1 MRILEAVSG
10 TGIDGACIHVVQLAR
25 ELTTR
30 GHAVQVACRPGS
42 WIEREL
48 RGSPV
53 GIVPSDLHRWPTD
66 ELKRIATIVR
76 EQDIDVVHTHMSRA
90 HFFGVLLR
98 CFSDVPVVATAHS
111 HRVQPHWMFNDAVIA
126 VSGSVA
132 RFQRTFNRVRRARL
146 HVVHPFVDTNRFA
159 PLSDTERQLMRAT
172 LGLAPSAIVVG
183 MVGNIYLRKGV
194 VAFVRLFADIH
205 RAVPDAR
212 LLVVGGGPVDHL
224 AEAKAESERCGVAE
238 RISWTGHVAEIPKI
252 MGALDVLVVNSPD
265 ESFSVVT
272 AEAMACGVPVV
283 ARDVG
288 GIAESVIDGAT
299 GFVVPIRDDRRFV
312 ERIVSLLQ
320 SPELRAQYGA
330 AGRARAQQHFA
341 VNAQVH
347 KIEAVLAATRRHRG
361 HQRRGTGAGV

>member
-1 MRILEAVSG
+1 MRILEVVSG
-10 TGIDGACIHVVQLAR
+10 TGIDGACIHVAQLAR
-25 ELTTR
+25 DLTTR

-53 GIVPSDLHRWPTD
+53 GVVPSDLHRWPPD
-66 ELKRIATIVR
+66 ELKRIAGIVR
-76 EQDIDVVHTHMSRA
+76 DQDIDVVHTHMSRA

-111 HRVQPHWMFNDAVIA
+111 HRMQPHWMFNDAVIA
-126 VSGSVA
+126 VSASVA
-132 RFQRTFNRVRRARL
+132 RFQRTFNRVSRARL

-159 PLSDTERQLMRAT
+159 PLADTERQLVRAT
-172 LGLAPSAIVVG
+172 LGLAPSAIAVG
-183 MVGNIYLRKGV
+183 MVGNIYPQKGV
-194 VAFVRLFADIH
+194 VAFVRLFADIQ
-205 RAVPDAR
+205 RTVPEAR
-212 LLVVGGGPVDHL
+212 LLIVGDGPADYL
-224 AEAKAESERCGVAE
+224 AHAKAESERCGVAGQ
-238 RISWTGHVAEIPKI
+238 ISWTGYVAEIPKI
-252 MGALDVLVVNSPD
+252 MGGLDVLVVNSPD

-283 ARDVG
+283 ARAVG
-288 GIAESVIDGAT
+288 GMAESVIDGAT

-320 SPELRAQYGA
+320 SPELRAHYGA
-330 AGRARAQQHFA
+330 AGRARVQQHFA
-341 VNAQVH
+341 ASAQVH
-347 KIEAVLAATRRHRG
+347 KIEVVLAATRRQRG